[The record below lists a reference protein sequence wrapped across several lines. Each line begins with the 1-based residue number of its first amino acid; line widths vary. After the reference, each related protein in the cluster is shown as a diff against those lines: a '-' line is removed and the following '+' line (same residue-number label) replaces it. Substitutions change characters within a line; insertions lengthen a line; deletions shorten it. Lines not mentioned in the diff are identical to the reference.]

1 MAKKPQ
7 LDVRKLK
14 DEVAEYLKK
23 QKWEKAADVL
33 EQLAAA
39 ESKDM
44 THRLRLGDAYRRL
57 EQVEKAITNYQHA
70 AKVFSDEGQLIKAIG
85 AVKIILEIDPRNAEA
100 QKQLG
105 EMNDRRFNK
114 VTLESAGLKTKAFVR
129 ATAAIELDEPDDA
142 APAADS
148 GLQREL
154 SGGGDEE
161 DLGRA
166 GGTPPK
172 KPAGP
177 AGGPLLPPRAFHGPS
192 AIPPPAPKA
201 S

>member
-100 QKQLG
+100 QKQLV
-105 EMNDRRFNK
+105 EMNDRRFNN
-114 VTLESAGLKTKAFVR
+114 VTLER
-129 ATAAIELDEPDDA
+129 AARGATRARFP
-142 APAADS
+142 P
-148 GLQREL
+148 GCRRPRPP
-154 SGGGDEE
+154 GGGRGW
-161 DLGRA
+161 GRPHRRGRRPSCRRGSRTTRSRSIPA
-166 GGTPPK
+166 SRKNRRCCPTTPSSSRRRRTSPTT
-172 KPAGP
+172 ATS
-177 AGGPLLPPRAFHGPS
+177 R
-192 AIPPPAPKA
+192 
-201 S
+201 